1 MVHAP
6 DCKVYIG
13 GKTLEELGIRHL
25 LNKVVFDR
33 QAGKFDTM
41 SIEFGDGPELAKSG
55 LGLITHGNSVGLA
68 CGYPGQMI
76 NKGFGFINGIE
87 VDCNDRIVT
96 LDVAGA
102 DKQLSRTERSRSM
115 AGKTVSQAVADILSD
130 YNNIE
135 VGTIDN
141 SDMQISESSSQ
152 SEQTDSE
159 YLEDLAEK
167 FGMYIKMTPVEGTGK
182 WALNM
187 KDIIGER
194 EEQSNEVENKPVYVH
209 NPGLEHQDR
218 SQFRFLKEFSPKSS
232 LNGIRPDVSVVSI
245 NPRHTTVTTLT
256 QEGQWGNTLM
266 VPGAPHPVGGEPLP
280 DPESMEPGPQN
291 YEDMANAYN
300 AHANAENTLQQAQ
313 NPLKRYIAQA
323 QFGVAQRIVEVGG
336 PPAEY
341 LPVGAVAG
349 AGKALDEE
357 IAAAQEAEEAALEAY
372 REEVEY
378 RAPQYVPTEVI
389 SGYEVVF
396 KANGQQFTVELEEA
410 ADSESVQQRINEA
423 ILNDSGANFVVAEK
437 TVLEEF
443 DPTLTLGETRQF
455 IINDYPVWGDMF
467 TGSYIVKAE
476 HIEYER
482 GNGLTQDIDVSRND
496 ITVPPIPDAVA
507 TGAGEEAKDKGSAV
521 WSWQKAVGLLYR
533 AEGRAPEESYR
544 GDGVDVPFGGNIPV
558 EYEDA
563 ATIAEP
569 HAFEDAPSPYVT
581 GLFGG

>member
-41 SIEFGDGPELAKSG
+41 VIEFGDGPELAKSG

-68 CGYPGQMI
+68 CGYPGQMV

-115 AGKTVSQAVADILSD
+115 SGKTVGQAVADVLAD

-135 VGTIDN
+135 VGAIDN

-152 SEQTDSE
+152 SEQKDSE

-167 FGMYIKMTPVEGTGK
+167 FGMYIKMTPVEDTGK

-187 KDIIGER
+187 KDIVGER
-194 EEQSNEVENKPVYVH
+194 EEQSNEVENKPIYVH

-218 SQFRFLKEFSPKSS
+218 SKFKFLKDFTPKSS
-232 LNGIRPDVSVVSI
+232 LNGIKPDVSVVSI
-245 NPRHTTVTTLT
+245 NPRHTTITTLS

-266 VPGAPHPVGGEPLP
+266 VPGAPHPIPGGPMPNP
-280 DPESMEPGPQN
+280 DEMEPGPQN
-291 YEDMANAYN
+291 YGDMANAYN
-300 AHANAENTLQQAQ
+300 AHANAEQAVSDVQ
-313 NPLKRYIAQA
+313 NPLR
-323 QFGVAQRIVEVGG
+323 RIV
-336 PPAEY
+336 AT
-341 LPVGAVAG
+341 AQTAG
-349 AGKALDEE
+349 AREIINAEGPVPDVASGVVKKAYNAREE
-357 IAAAQEAEEAALEAY
+357 LNNEMTEAQEAEQAALEAY
-372 REEVEY
+372 EEEVEF
-378 RAPQYVPTEVI
+378 RAPQYGPTEVI
-389 SGYEVVF
+389 SGHEVVF
-396 KANGQQFTVELEEA
+396 EANGQQFTVELEEA
-410 ADSESVQQRINEA
+410 ADSESVQERINEA
-423 ILNDSGANFVVAEK
+423 ILNDSGANFVVAEE

-443 DPTLTLGETRQF
+443 DPTLTLGETRHF

-467 TGSYIVKAE
+467 TGNYIAKAE
-476 HIEYER
+476 HIEYEK
-482 GNGLTQDIDVSRND
+482 GNGLSQDIDVSRND

-507 TGAGEEAKDKGSAV
+507 AGAGEEGPQNKD
-521 WSWQKAVGLLYR
+521 WKAAYQYLEGL
-533 AEGRAPEESYR
+533 AGEEEPEETPEESYT
-544 GDGVDVPFGGNIPV
+544 GVLVDTHNLKTQMRLNPDNPSG
-558 EYEDA
+558 E
-563 ATIAEP
+563 AT
-569 HAFEDAPSPYVT
+569 FFMQQQV
-581 GLFGG
+581 

>member
-6 DCKVYIG
+6 NCKVYIG
-13 GKTLEELGIRHL
+13 GKSLEELGIRHL

-41 SIEFGDGPELAKSG
+41 AVEFGDGPELAKSG

-68 CGYPGQMI
+68 CGYPGQMV

-87 VDCNDRIVT
+87 VDCNDRMVT

-115 AGKTVSQAVADILSD
+115 AGKTVSQAVSDVLAD

-141 SDMQISESSSQ
+141 ADMQISESSSQ

-187 KDIIGER
+187 KDIVGER
-194 EEQSNEVENKPVYVH
+194 EEQSNEVDNKPIYVK

-218 SQFRFLKEFSPKSS
+218 SKYKFLKDFTPKSS
-232 LNGIRPDVSVVSI
+232 LNGIKPDVSVVSI

-256 QEGQWGNTLM
+256 EKGQWGNTLM

-280 DPESMEPGPQN
+280 DPETMEGGPQN

-300 AHANAENTLQQAQ
+300 AHANADKALQEAQ
-313 NPLKRYIAQA
+313 NPLRRYVVQA
-323 QFGVAQRIVEVGG
+323 QVGVAQQIVDMGG
-336 PPAEY
+336 PAAEY

-349 AGKALDEE
+349 AGKALDED
-357 IAAAQEAEEAALEAY
+357 IAAAQEAEEAAEEAY
-372 REEVEY
+372 GEEVEY
-378 RAPQYVPTEVI
+378 RPPQYGPTEVI

-396 KANGQQFTVELEEA
+396 EANGQQFTVELEEA

-443 DPTLTLGETRQF
+443 DPTLTLGETRHF

-467 TGSYIVKAE
+467 TGNYIVKAE

-496 ITVPPIPDAVA
+496 ITVPPIPDPVA
-507 TGAGEEAKDKGSAV
+507 TGAGGGGVKEGGYVSWRKPVAFLISRGEETPG
-521 WSWQKAVGLLYR
+521 
-533 AEGRAPEESYR
+533 ESYR
-544 GDGVDVPFGGNIPV
+544 GDGVDIPFGGNIPV

-563 ATIAEP
+563 AIIAEP
-569 HAFEDAPSPYVT
+569 HELNNAPSPYVT
-581 GLFGG
+581 GPFGG